1 LIYDYTEGLPDLLAT
16 RNVTLYTGFD
26 PTASSLQVGNLVPLL
41 GLARLQRFG
50 HSPIALAG
58 GGTGMI
64 GDPSGKSGERQLLE
78 RDEIEANIEA
88 IKGQLARFLDFG
100 VARNPA
106 RILNNVDW
114 LGKLNLLE
122 FLRDVGKHFTVNAM
136 TAKESVRARLE
147 SESGISYA
155 EFSYMLLQAY
165 DFLHLFDAY
174 GCLLQAGGS
183 DQWGNITAGT
193 ELVRRVRGGGAYG
206 LVYPLLT
213 TPDGTK
219 LGKTAS
225 GTVWLDPERTSPY
238 RFYQYWL
245 NQEDAVVIRCLK
257 FLTWLGREEIV
268 DLEQKLAERP
278 EAREAQRALA
288 QEMTRLVH
296 GQAALERA
304 EMASRVLFGGEVTGL
319 SADDVREIFEDVPS
333 TEIARGEFDGE
344 GVSVVDLLATT
355 ELARSKSE
363 ARRFI
368 EGGGVYINN
377 ERVGDIDQTVSVAD
391 SIEGR
396 YLILRRGKRRYH
408 LVELSAE

>member
-1 LIYDYTEGLPDLLAT
+1 MRPEQSSEERTPETKSDVLNELEWRGLIYDYTEGLPDLLAT
-16 RNVTLYTGFD
+16 RKVTLYTGFD

-114 LGKLNLLE
+114 LGKLNLLD

-193 ELVRRVRGGGAYG
+193 ELVRRMRGGGAYG

-257 FLTWLGREEIV
+257 FLTWLGRG
-268 DLEQKLAERP
+268 DRGSGAEAGGAARGSGSAAGAGAGDDASGPRP
-278 EAREAQRALA
+278 GGAGARRDGFARAL
-288 QEMTRLVH
+288 R
-296 GQAALERA
+296 
-304 EMASRVLFGGEVTGL
+304 
-319 SADDVREIFEDVPS
+319 
-333 TEIARGEFDGE
+333 
-344 GVSVVDLLATT
+344 
-355 ELARSKSE
+355 
-363 ARRFI
+363 
-368 EGGGVYINN
+368 
-377 ERVGDIDQTVSVAD
+377 
-391 SIEGR
+391 
-396 YLILRRGKRRYH
+396 RRGDGIERG
-408 LVELSAE
+408 